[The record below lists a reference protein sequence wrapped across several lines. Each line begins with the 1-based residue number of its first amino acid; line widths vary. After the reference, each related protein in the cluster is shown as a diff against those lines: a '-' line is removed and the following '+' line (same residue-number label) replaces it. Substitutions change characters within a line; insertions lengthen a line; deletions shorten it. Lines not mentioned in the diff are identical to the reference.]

1 MKKTLIFAL
10 VLGLAVMFAV
20 PAFAFKIE
28 SAKDNT
34 FYFGAAIFTDL
45 AAWNYSKE
53 LGNGKSDKTQMILDL
68 PQHSRVRGVLEVGN
82 VGAYWEIRMGSNQ
95 AAAQGVS
102 GNFSAT
108 GGYYF
113 AESAKLYG
121 YYKFGNCTLLAGKT
135 DGHFYSVAPYQN
147 IGYANA
153 APTGGSPH
161 IALFGWG
168 NNYDNRN
175 TQVRFSQDVSKTFG
189 YDISLVQPQ
198 YYFDNG
204 TGTATGGPGTVGAVQ
219 SYATFPM
226 LAAKLRMNFG
236 PVSLMPAG
244 YVQYVKW
251 DNLAPAANGA
261 TPDDNMTSWG
271 LTLPVVVKA
280 GAFTGTFAG
289 TYGIN
294 MGTRLNV
301 LQGALQ
307 AESVYQGY
315 GRTPG
320 GAIKNT
326 TGWNAFMDLAFT
338 SGPVTPHFYM
348 GYDKAVNDDIYGKFL
363 SSGSDNFN
371 QRYAVGASL
380 NWKIAE
386 SFFVVPEFTYYNYGK
401 NPLVNGNPDLGTE
414 WMGGVQFQFIF

>member
-1 MKKTLIFAL
+1 MKKTLLFAL

-28 SAKDNT
+28 SGKDNT

-45 AAWNYSKE
+45 GAWNTSKE

-68 PQHSRVRGVLEVGN
+68 AQHSRIRGNLDVGN
-82 VGAYWEIRMGSNQ
+82 VGGYFELRLGGNQ
-95 AAAQGVS
+95 IFAQGQS
-102 GNFSAT
+102 GSFSST

-113 AESAKLYG
+113 VESAKLYG

-147 IGYANA
+147 MGYGQFALPN
-153 APTGGSPH
+153 GSPH

-175 TQVRFSQDVSKTFG
+175 AQVRFSQEVNKTFG

-204 TGTATGGPGTVGAVQ
+204 IGTVTGAPGTVGAVQ

-226 LAAKLRMNFG
+226 MAAKLRMNFG
-236 PVSLMPAG
+236 AVSLMPAG
-244 YVQYVKW
+244 YIQYVKW
-251 DNLAPAANGA
+251 DNLPGQA
-261 TPDDNMTSWG
+261 DDNMTSWAA
-271 LTLPVVVKA
+271 TLPVVVKA

-315 GRTPG
+315 GRTPSG
-320 GAIKNT
+320 SIKNT
-326 TGWNAFMDLAFT
+326 TGWNAFFDLAF
-338 SGPVTPHFYM
+338 SAGAVTPHFYM
-348 GYDKAVNDDIYGKFL
+348 GYDKAMNSDIYGKGL
-363 SSGSDNFN
+363 SAGSDDFN
-371 QRYAVGASL
+371 QRYAVGASV

-386 SFFVVPEFTYYNYGK
+386 SFYLVPEFTYYNYGK
-401 NPLVNGNPDLGTE
+401 NPLVNGNPDIGTE
-414 WMGGVQFQFIF
+414 WLGGVQFQFVF